1 MAASPRLTNVV
12 LLPEQVE
19 LARTQLAALVE
30 ESGADGALLLL
41 RSGELAAAHLETKL
55 AQVDALGALIAANF
69 ASAREIARLLGET
82 RFESQFQQGAGRQL
96 IVHAV
101 GDGWI
106 LAVVFAQATAL
117 GMVRML
123 ASRTAEALRPLHE
136 LAQARAGEAGEGTTD
151 PRFRAAAARAVDQLF
166 GERS

>member
-1 MAASPRLTNVV
+1 MSASPRLTNVV

-19 LARTQLAALVE
+19 LARAQLVGLVE

-41 RSGELAAAHLETKL
+41 RSGEIAVAHLETKL
-55 AQVDALGALIAANF
+55 PQLDALGALIAANF
-69 ASAREIARLLGET
+69 ASAREIARLLGE
-82 RFESQFQQGAGRQL
+82 RGFESQFQQGAGRQL
-96 IVHAV
+96 ITQAV

-106 LAVVFAQATAL
+106 LAVVFAQATSL

-123 ASRTAEALRPLHE
+123 VSRAGETLRPLY
-136 LAQARAGEAGEGTTD
+136 AQAQRRAGQAPEAAD

-166 GERS
+166 GERG

>member
-1 MAASPRLTNVV
+1 MAASPRLTNIV
-12 LLPEQVE
+12 LLPEQVD
-19 LARTQLAALVE
+19 LARTQLASLVE

-41 RSGELAAAHLETKL
+41 RSGEIAVAHLETTL

-69 ASAREIARLLGET
+69 ASAREIARLLGES

-96 IVHAV
+96 ITHAV
-101 GDGWI
+101 GEGWI
-106 LAVVFAQATAL
+106 LAVIFAQATAL

-123 ASRTAEALRPLHE
+123 ASRAAEALRPLYH
-136 LAQARAGEAGEGTTD
+136 QAHTRAGEASQAPTD

-166 GERS
+166 GEHA

>member
-1 MAASPRLTNVV
+1 MAASQRLTNIV
-12 LLPEQVE
+12 LLPEQVD
-19 LARTQLAALVE
+19 LARAQLASLVE

-41 RSGELAAAHLETKL
+41 RSGEIAVAHLETKL
-55 AQVDALGALIAANF
+55 AQVDALGALLAANF

-96 IVHAV
+96 ITHAV

-106 LAVVFAQATAL
+106 LAVIFVQATAL

-123 ASRTAEALRPLHE
+123 ASRVAEALAPLYHQ
-136 LAQARAGEAGEGTTD
+136 AQSRAGDAPQPATD

-166 GERS
+166 GEQA

>member
-1 MAASPRLTNVV
+1 MAVSPRLTNVV
-12 LLPEQVE
+12 LLPEQVDGARAQ
-19 LARTQLAALVE
+19 LARLVE

-41 RSGELAAAHLETKL
+41 RSGEIAVTHLETTL

-82 RFESQFQQGAGRQL
+82 GFESQFQQGAGRQL
-96 IVHAV
+96 ITHAV

-106 LAVVFAQATAL
+106 LAVIFAQATAL

-123 ASRTAEALRPLHE
+123 ASRAAEALRPLYQ
-136 LAQARAGEAGEGTTD
+136 QANRRAGEASGAAAD
-151 PRFRAAAARAVDQLF
+151 PRFKAAAARAVDQLF
-166 GERS
+166 GERA

>member
-12 LLPEQVE
+12 LLPEQVD
-19 LARTQLAALVE
+19 LARAQLAALVE

-41 RSGELAAAHLETKL
+41 RSGEVAVAHLETTL
-55 AQVDALGALIAANF
+55 SQVDALGALIAANF

-96 IVHAV
+96 ITHAV

-106 LAVVFAQATAL
+106 LAVMFAQATAL

-123 ASRTAEALRPLHE
+123 ASRTAESLRPLHQQ
-136 LAQARAGEAGEGTTD
+136 AQGRAGDARAPTD

-166 GERS
+166 GEHA